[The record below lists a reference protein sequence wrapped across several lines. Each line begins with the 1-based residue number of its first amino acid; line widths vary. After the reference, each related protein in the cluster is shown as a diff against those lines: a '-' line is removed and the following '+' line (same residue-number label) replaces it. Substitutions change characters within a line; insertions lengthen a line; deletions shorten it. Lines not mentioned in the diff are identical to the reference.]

1 MSTRLNSAP
10 QFFLSRD
17 QESSQNPIGRPE
29 ILSLSRAPT
38 SSGLKR
44 SGVRSLRLI
53 SMRRVYSIPAIKV
66 RGIHRGRLDG
76 RAFVLRMNAKL
87 L

>member
-10 QFFLSRD
+10 RFFLSRD
-17 QESSQNPIGRPE
+17 QESSQNPIGLPE

-53 SMRRVYSIPAIKV
+53 SIPAIKV